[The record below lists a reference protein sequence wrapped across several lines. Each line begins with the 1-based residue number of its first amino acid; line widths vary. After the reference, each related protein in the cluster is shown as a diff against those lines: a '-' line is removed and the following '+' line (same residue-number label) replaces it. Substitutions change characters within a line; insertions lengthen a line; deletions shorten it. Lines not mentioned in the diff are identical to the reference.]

1 MDYVF
6 VLKDGKRVTSLVV
19 GVHGNSLKEILE
31 GAKLDYPGC
40 EFLTGDDEY
49 QDNFMSG
56 KAWDGKEF
64 YTPAPP
70 PVDIEAV
77 RRATLER
84 VRQWTEEHIAGG
96 FYSGGVKYDSDMDT
110 QITMQ
115 GICLSVDSDRFK
127 EEYPQGAPVRGYDS
141 GSDVKTV
148 HWLDADG
155 VKAFCA
161 DMSQHIGNSKKIGWK
176 LQKAAETADSIEA
189 LEAIEWPEEE

>member
-1 MDYVF
+1 MLF
-6 VLKDGKRVTSLVV
+6 RS
-19 GVHGNSLKEILE
+19 
-31 GAKLDYPGC
+31 
-40 EFLTGDDEY
+40 
-49 QDNFMSG
+49 SG